1 MTRDNGN
8 DNGNNNGNDNGNN
21 NGTEADLKMENA
33 INAIE
38 GHNNLFENLND
49 EAYEDME
56 TYCKFIKK
64 YPDLIIKQHSKKT
77 YEDEINGLIRIYFQW
92 NISLQMLMSSV
103 KFNIYRHE
111 MTKNHSFAFIIY
123 FKIQELQNI
132 LIDSIFKL
140 VVFTPSMWPVIH
152 NGIINIY
159 SPLLKMF
166 LNSDHFINSVYPLFI
181 KRLLLEK
188 MILEIQQN
196 KSFPESFQI
205 QEILNFFDLLN
216 EPIDQERKDI
226 FIKLCNQFGLN

>member
-1 MTRDNGN
+1 MTRDNEN
-8 DNGNNNGNDNGNN
+8 DNEK
-21 NGTEADLKMENA
+21 EAA
-33 INAIE
+33 E
-38 GHNNLFENLND
+38 GHNNFFENLND

-64 YPDLIIKQHSKKT
+64 YPDLIIKQHNKET

-111 MTKNHSFAFIIY
+111 MTQNHSFAVIIY
-123 FKIQELQNI
+123 SKIQELQNI

-152 NGIINIY
+152 NEIIDIY

-166 LNSDHFINSVYPLFI
+166 INSDYFINSVYPLFI

-205 QEILNFFDLLN
+205 QEVLNFFDLLN
-216 EPIDQERKDI
+216 EPIDQERKDVLI
-226 FIKLCNQFGLN
+226 QLCNQFGLH